1 LTVLT
6 KNSNKSVQVRQE
18 NIKRERL
25 KIFSFILVFLATL
38 LLILNIIDIKMVFGK
53 TEVGLWDNFPGIV
66 RQTMFVAYPILLV
79 TSYVLFIVTR
89 KIKSKFDFVPNILF
103 LLNGLSIVLLSVIC
117 ITELVKHL

>member
-66 RQTMFVAYPILLV
+66 
-79 TSYVLFIVTR
+79 S
-89 KIKSKFDFVPNILF
+89 
-103 LLNGLSIVLLSVIC
+103 GLSNFVGDILCAIYC
-117 ITELVKHL
+117 D